1 MNKLDKHVFVVLI
14 ITCINCTVFAQRRI
28 QVMQPR
34 LNNRQEN
41 LVNRPQNFNNNR
53 EQNPGVRKV
62 QVVKENFIGRQLN
75 LTPEQGEKFWPMY
88 RQYQNELFAVRRLKR
103 LNNSDAQANGAE
115 QVRKDLDYQSQIV
128 NINKRYNEEFLKI
141 LPPEKV
147 SELLKSEHE
156 FNDELIRKLH
166 EQP

>member
-1 MNKLDKHVFVVLI
+1 MNKLGKHIFVVLI
-14 ITCINCTVFAQRRI
+14 ITCICCTAFAQRRVR
-28 QVMQPR
+28 VMQPR

-41 LVNRPQNFNNNR
+41 FSNRQQNFNNSR

-88 RQYQNELFAVRRLKR
+88 RQYQNELFEIRRLKR
-103 LNNSDAQANGAE
+103 LNNSDAQANGSE
-115 QVRKDLDYQSQIV
+115 QIRKDLDYQSQIV
-128 NINKRYNEEFLKI
+128 NINKHYNEEFLKI